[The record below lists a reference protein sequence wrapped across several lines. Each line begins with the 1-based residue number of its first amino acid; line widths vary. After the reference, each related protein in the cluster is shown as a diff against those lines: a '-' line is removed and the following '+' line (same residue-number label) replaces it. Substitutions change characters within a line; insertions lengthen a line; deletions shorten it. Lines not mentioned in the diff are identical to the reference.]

1 MDMGV
6 FALLPLVKK
15 VAVRVDAYLVL
26 VIQVSSTADS
36 TADPIELTQLRN
48 AEGFIILDFDTLWE
62 ILTAMLPEVKNR

>member
-48 AEGFIILDFDTLWE
+48 AEGFIILDFDTL
-62 ILTAMLPEVKNR
+62 

>member
-26 VIQVSSTADS
+26 VIQVSSTANS
-36 TADPIELTQLRN
+36 ADPIELTQLRN